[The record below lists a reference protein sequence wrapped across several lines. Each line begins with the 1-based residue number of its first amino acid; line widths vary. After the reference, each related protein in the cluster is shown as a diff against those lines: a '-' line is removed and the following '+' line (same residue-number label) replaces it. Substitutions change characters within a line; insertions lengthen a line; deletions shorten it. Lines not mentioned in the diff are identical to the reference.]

1 VTHPDVSLT
10 QRKTDDGEIV
20 IPPKDEQLA
29 LLSRPFKSWLIHS
42 NPSGGGDYVTHAV
55 VVQKLL
61 SVVGPFDFELVQ
73 ILRGDVAAIAPN
85 PSAKSDRGKFGV
97 PALHDVIVGAVCR
110 LRCKIDGR
118 QVQVEEVR
126 DCEQPHNW
134 PHDGARMKDAMSDAF
149 KRCAMRLGV
158 GLHLWCKDQEFFL
171 YDFLN
176 RGGEDVRGSAS
187 SPPQISEAT

>member
-61 SVVGPFDFELVQ
+61 SVVGPFDFELVPDSPRR
-73 ILRGDVAAIAPN
+73 RGR
-85 PSAKSDRGKFGV
+85 DRAEPVGEVRPRKVRG
-97 PALHDVIVGAVCR
+97 AGLAHVIVGAVCR

-118 QVQVEEVR
+118 QVQVEEVG